1 MINIK
6 NQKQQ
11 QIFDPWSHLGQKRR
25 KLLDES
31 WAGLFQR
38 EILHELPV
46 HKLACY
52 FDSGFGRPSK
62 ELYTSLGV
70 LLFQQIND
78 LTDEEACQQLAFDLR
93 WHYALNLSEESDA
106 AKYICPKTLWNLRS
120 ILTEN
125 SIDVDIFEVVRDKL
139 AKIFKVN
146 TDNQRIDSVH
156 IKSNM
161 RKLGRIG
168 IFVSGISKFLRNLKR
183 NHKEQF
189 GIIEGQLV
197 DKYLSKKGKKSFSM
211 IKPSD
216 SHKTL
221 SEVSN
226 DLFYLVEK
234 FKDDSDVTGMDSY
247 KLLVRILNEQCN
259 VTDSGKEPQVE
270 VKKPKDIPSDSLQ
283 NPSDPDATYSGH
295 KGQGYQVQ
303 IMETYTKTEDEAEKA
318 QTLNLITHVEAEQS
332 HKSDANALIPAVE
345 TTKEQGLAP
354 GEVLADSLYGSDE
367 NCQTAKELEV
377 SVLSPVMGRKKDDGI
392 NLSDFQF
399 NEKGDVVRCP
409 SGNSPVKTHVKKS
422 RHSACFNRRH
432 CSKCDNRKGCP
443 VKKGEKFYYLRYT
456 DKELRVALRRSYENT
471 DEFIDRYRWR
481 AGVEATMSEYDR
493 RTGVKQLRVRGLQ
506 NVRFCAV
513 LKATGINIFR
523 ATAVRKAIIVADI
536 KIFVKNY
543 IFPVVKEQVF
553 RIYDYVSKFL
563 SLSGKI
569 YDYEYI
575 F

>member
-1 MINIK
+1 
-6 NQKQQ
+6 
-11 QIFDPWSHLGQKRR
+11 
-25 KLLDES
+25 
-31 WAGLFQR
+31 
-38 EILHELPV
+38 
-46 HKLACY
+46 
-52 FDSGFGRPSK
+52 
-62 ELYTSLGV
+62 
-70 LLFQQIND
+70 
-78 LTDEEACQQLAFDLR
+78 
-93 WHYALNLSEESDA
+93 
-106 AKYICPKTLWNLRS
+106 
-120 ILTEN
+120 
-125 SIDVDIFEVVRDKL
+125 
-139 AKIFKVN
+139 
-146 TDNQRIDSVH
+146 
-156 IKSNM
+156 
-161 RKLGRIG
+161 
-168 IFVSGISKFLRNLKR
+168 
-183 NHKEQF
+183 
-189 GIIEGQLV
+189 
-197 DKYLSKKGKKSFSM
+197 M

-226 DLFYLVEK
+226 DLFCLVEK
-234 FKDDSDVTGMDSY
+234 FKDNSDVTSMDSY

-259 VTDSGKEPQVE
+259 VTDSGKEPQIE
-270 VKKPKDIPSDSLQ
+270 IKKPKDIPSDSLQ

-318 QTLNLITHVEAEQS
+318 QTLNLITHVDVEQS

-377 SVLSPVMGRKKDDGI
+377 AVLSPVMGRKKDGDI

-399 NEKGDVVRCP
+399 NEKGDVVKCP
-409 SGNSPVKTHVKKS
+409 LGNSPVKTHGKKS
-422 RHSACFNRRH
+422 RHSACFNRKH

-443 VKKGEKFYYLRYT
+443 VKEGEKFYYLRYT
-456 DKELRVALRRSYENT
+456 DKELRIALRRSYEET

-493 RTGVKQLRVRGLQ
+493 RTGVKQLRVRGLG
-506 NVRFCAV
+506 NVRFCAI
-513 LKATGINIFR
+513 LKAAGINIFR

-536 KIFVKNY
+536 KIFAKNY
-543 IFPVVKEQVF
+543 IFSVVKEQVF

-563 SLSGKI
+563 SHSGKI
-569 YDYEYI
+569 YDCEYI